1 MTVAA
6 AILAAGRGS
15 RAGDDVVKP
24 LLELQGR
31 ALVDWALDAAV
42 ASGATPALLVV
53 GNHAEDV
60 AAHARRAGGAHD
72 EHGVEVVVSTEWQRG
87 IAHSLRAALAAL
99 SGRPSIGA
107 VSIGLGDQPLV
118 GPDAYRRLAA
128 AYHDGADLAV
138 ATYGGVRGNPVLL
151 GRSRWGEAMRLE
163 GDVGARVL
171 LRRYRAVE
179 VPCDGTGDPSD
190 VDTLDDLRAMEQRC
204 ASRTD
209 SG

>member
-31 ALVDWALDAAV
+31 ALVEWALDAAV
-42 ASGATPALLVV
+42 ASGATPVVLVV
-53 GNHAEDV
+53 GNHGDDV
-60 AAHARRAGGAHD
+60 APHARGD
-72 EHGVEVVVSTEWQRG
+72 VEVVVSTEWARG

-99 SGRPSIGA
+99 SGRPSIRA
-107 VSIGLGDQPLV
+107 VCIGLADQPLV

-163 GDVGARVL
+163 GDVGARAL
-171 LRRYRAVE
+171 LRRHGAVE

-204 ASRTD
+204 ASRTS

>member
-1 MTVAA
+1 MSIAV

-24 LLELQGR
+24 LLRLQGR
-31 ALVDWALDAAV
+31 PLVEWALDAACS
-42 ASGATPALLVV
+42 SGATPVLLVV
-53 GNHAEDV
+53 GDHADDV
-60 AAHARRAGGAHD
+60 AAHARD
-72 EHGVEVVVSTEWQRG
+72 GVEVVVSTDWERG

-107 VSIGLGDQPLV
+107 LSVGLADQPLV
-118 GPDAYRRLAA
+118 GPDAYRRLVA

-171 LRRYRAVE
+171 LRRRTAVE

-204 ASRTD
+204 ASRTS